1 MKKNTKM
8 ADNAKKKLEKEKEL
22 ERLSNKELIIFS
34 MGLVA
39 EVILLYFY
47 SALKSAVR
55 KDAEVILMWM
65 AGIFFVGFAA
75 LLVTSILSAKKN
87 GKTKKSVSLKNW
99 SFCSLAFSVG
109 SFIIPAGNV
118 IREAVQE
125 ARIKAGQDIA
135 LHWSRKLYY
144 FDSRSMA
151 EYVMIAVAV
160 YVVAAMIYYAIKS
173 YKVKKS

>member
-8 ADNAKKKLEKEKEL
+8 AANAKKRMEKEKEL

-65 AGIFFVGFAA
+65 AGIFFAGFAA
-75 LLVTSILSAKKN
+75 LLVTSILSAKKPSFVIPTRRTVSTPSI
-87 GKTKKSVSLKNW
+87 KHTSVTEPGTPARTAAKRISTSL
-99 SFCSLAFSVG
+99 
-109 SFIIPAGNV
+109 P
-118 IREAVQE
+118 
-125 ARIKAGQDIA
+125 
-135 LHWSRKLYY
+135 
-144 FDSRSMA
+144 
-151 EYVMIAVAV
+151 
-160 YVVAAMIYYAIKS
+160 
-173 YKVKKS
+173 